1 MCVLLRQLIKMD
13 QEKSTF
19 DTYIHRVVVWRRK
32 KRMSI
37 IMLVVV
43 LLVLVLGMQF
53 YIIDQKGLTNSQL
66 SEKVRIGNHN

>member
-1 MCVLLRQLIKMD
+1 MD